1 MRKILFVVLV
11 SISFFAQAAPNKT
24 EAERWYKDFR
34 AAKNKVFD
42 GGFVTKTNE
51 HLKLTQ
57 QLAELT
63 KRAEKLFGEP
73 MTSELANC
81 TVAAINLR
89 NVWSSIA
96 GIVRNGQLE
105 NRNLTFIVSTA
116 WSGGENYPTC
126 LNEMDKLK

>member
-1 MRKILFVVLV
+1 MRKILLV
-11 SISFFAQAAPNKT
+11 ILASVSFCVQAAPSKI
-24 EAERWYKDFR
+24 EAEKWYKDFR

-51 HLKLTQ
+51 HLKLSQ
-57 QLAELT
+57 QLADLR
-63 KRAEKLFGEP
+63 KSAEKLFGEP

-81 TVAAINLR
+81 TVATINLQ
-89 NVWSSIA
+89 NVWSSVA

-105 NRNLTFIVSTA
+105 NRNLTFIASTA

-126 LNEMDKLK
+126 LNEIDKLK